1 MNHFKVNDAKSSL
14 EDDFY
19 DSLYD
24 YDDESTIVNFSK
36 SHSKIDNDPK
46 RSHSKGQY
54 IKNNHH
60 TKSSF
65 EHDTKSYSETK
76 NKHHKNKYLSEYKH
90 RNKISPN
97 KHFSKELFSEFSG
110 DNVEDSCLIKC
121 RKHEALEAEL
131 ERLIRINEA
140 IKE

>member
-1 MNHFKVNDAKSSL
+1 MNDAKASI

-24 YDDESTIVNFSK
+24 YDDDSTKSQLTK
-36 SHSKIDNDPK
+36 SHSEIKNHPK
-46 RSHSKGQY
+46 SSHSKGQY
-54 IKNNHH
+54 NINNHH

-65 EHDTKSYSETK
+65 DKDTDSYSETK

-110 DNVEDSCLIKC
+110 ENFEDSCVIKC
-121 RKHEALEAEL
+121 RRHEALEAEL